1 MSGMRRLE
9 LLKVAN
15 ARYKHKKMKK
25 KKCVYVQLINESRKP
40 VIL

>member
-15 ARYKHKKMKK
+15 ARYKHKKKNNN
-25 KKCVYVQLINESRKP
+25 CVYVQLINESRKP